1 MLTIFPL
8 AFPVLYIL
16 TYLQFTFLT
25 WQQVAPRRM
34 SPPLF
39 YFLSEYS
46 ELQDLWETE
55 KKNEIRNLFTYSK
68 EETNKDFE
76 FILSKKEYF

>member
-1 MLTIFPL
+1 
-8 AFPVLYIL
+8 
-16 TYLQFTFLT
+16 
-25 WQQVAPRRM
+25 M

>member
-1 MLTIFPL
+1 
-8 AFPVLYIL
+8 
-16 TYLQFTFLT
+16 
-25 WQQVAPRRM
+25 M

-39 YFLSEYS
+39 YFLSKYS
-46 ELQDLWETE
+46 ELQDLRETE
-55 KKNEIRNLFTYSK
+55 KKKNEIQNLFTYSK